1 MRKCSVPLVIRKRQ
15 VKMTVS
21 SILQPLEWPDEKSC
35 YPITKD
41 ASLGVPS
48 VAQRIKNLTA
58 TAWVAAE
65 VQVRSMAQKL
75 PYATGMAIKWK
86 KKKKKKK
93 DAPLARSSLPLLVGM
108 KMAQPLEQ
116 LGGFLK
122 LKYIGLSSR
131 QWFFLQAEIGRNILG
146 LGYGVGGL
154 CTSS

>member
-1 MRKCSVPLVIRKRQ
+1 
-15 VKMTVS
+15 MTVS

-75 PYATGMAIKWK
+75 PYATGMAIKRK
-86 KKKKKKK
+86 KKKKKGCPFGK
-93 DAPLARSSLPLLVGM
+93 
-108 KMAQPLEQ
+108 E
-116 LGGFLK
+116 
-122 LKYIGLSSR
+122 LSS
-131 QWFFLQAEIGRNILG
+131 FA
-146 LGYGVGGL
+146 GGNENG
-154 CTSS
+154 TTT